1 MKFCLIHHIHMN
13 SCQLI
18 TTSSDISTTF
28 LQGKCF
34 HNQQEAKNALQEFV
48 ESQNTDF
55 YATGETNL
63 FLTGKKCWS

>member
-1 MKFCLIHHIHMN
+1 MKFCLIHHIHLN
-13 SCQLI
+13 SCQLSS
-18 TTSSDISTTF
+18 TSSNISTF

-34 HNQQEAKNALQEFV
+34 HNQQEAKKNALQEFV

-63 FLTGKKCWS
+63 FVTGKEC